1 MLGSK
6 ATVGMVLPLVFRQP
20 QIAEGCGPSQHQ
32 SKPMILMTTNK
43 NHPHIFVF
51 SSVLALLP
59 LAQT

>member
-51 SSVLALLP
+51 SWVLALHP